1 MRTMNSTSSAWDSL
15 TLAERGQVQFLRHI
29 GMPAIERL
37 QRMPVGRHLPELERS
52 QWWPPEQLRALQE
65 LRLRRLVQHAFTSV
79 PLYRRLWAEAGVH
92 PDAIRGLDDLPRLPL
107 TNKRLLR
114 AAYPDRALAQG
125 VDRRLLVQYASSG
138 STGEPFQF
146 VMSRAE
152 KGRRWAA
159 MFRCWAWAGA
169 YQGVRQVYIKDG
181 HALGSFSH
189 GPMHQLEQLAT
200 GMVGLSAY
208 DVHDVHV
215 DAVIAELQRYQP
227 KVINTY
233 PATGHRLALEM
244 EKRGA
249 RLPLRAII
257 TSGEVLFS
265 HQREAMER
273 WFGCQVHDFYGGEG
287 MDVAFQCGQSPYYH
301 INVETTILEVTDEE
315 GRPLPPGQP
324 GQIVLTNLINHS
336 MPFVRYAIGDVGTLA
351 GPGATC
357 PCGRGLPLLDY
368 VTGRSSD
375 QLTLPSGRQ
384 LLMWYFTDVFRQTPG
399 IDSFQMRQEAPDRIV
414 IRVVPGEG
422 FGHLPGG
429 PAGHGG
435 QGPHTPGAYVG
446 PEGVVEDLHRRC
458 NEQVRD
464 EAHLEIV
471 LVDTIPSGPG
481 GKRRFFVADPL
492 AQAAGHPGG
501 AEMIKAAKGGS

>member
-1 MRTMNSTSSAWDSL
+1 MGAMNSRSTPWQSL
-15 TLAERGQVQFLRHI
+15 TLAERSQVQMLRHV
-29 GMPAIERL
+29 GLPVIERI
-37 QRMPVGRHLPELERS
+37 QRMPVGRHLPEFERS
-52 QWWPPEQLRALQE
+52 QWWLPDQLRALQE
-65 LRLRRLVQHAFTSV
+65 IQLRQMVQHAYASV
-79 PLYRRLWAEAGVH
+79 PLYRRLWAEAGIH
-92 PDAIRGLDDLPRLPL
+92 PNAIRTLDDLPRLPL
-107 TNKRLLR
+107 TSKRLLR
-114 AAYPDRALAQG
+114 AAYPDQALALG
-125 VDRRLLVQYASSG
+125 VDRRQLVQYASSG

-181 HALGSFSH
+181 HSLGSFSH
-189 GPMHQLEQLAT
+189 GLMHQIEQATT

-208 DVHDVHV
+208 DVHDAHV
-215 DAVIAELQRYQP
+215 DKVIAELLRYQP
-227 KVINTY
+227 RVINTY
-233 PATGHRLALEM
+233 PATGYRLALEM

-249 RLPLRAII
+249 RLPLAAVI
-257 TSGEVLFS
+257 TSGEVLFPF
-265 HQREAMER
+265 QREAMER

-301 INVETTILEVTDEE
+301 INVETTILEVTDDD

-324 GQIVLTNLINHS
+324 GQIVLTNLINRS
-336 MPFVRYAIGDVGTLA
+336 MPFVRYAIGDVGALA
-351 GPGATC
+351 EPGARC
-357 PCGRGLPLLDY
+357 PCGRGLPLLGY
-368 VTGRSSD
+368 VIGRSSD

-422 FGHLPGG
+422 FGYLPGG
-429 PAGHGG
+429 SAGHGG
-435 QGPHTPGAYVG
+435 QGPHTRGAYVG
-446 PEGVVEDLHRRC
+446 PERAIEDLRRRC

-464 EAHLEIV
+464 EAALEII
-471 LVDTIPSGPG
+471 LVDSISSGPG
-481 GKRRFFVADPL
+481 GKRRFFVADAL
-492 AQAAGHPGG
+492 AAGDPLPPPI
-501 AEMIKAAKGGS
+501 EEPKGIS